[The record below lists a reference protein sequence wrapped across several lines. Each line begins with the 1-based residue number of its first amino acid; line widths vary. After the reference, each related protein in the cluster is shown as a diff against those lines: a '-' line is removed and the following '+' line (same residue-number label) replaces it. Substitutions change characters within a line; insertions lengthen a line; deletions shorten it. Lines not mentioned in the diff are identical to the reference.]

1 MVDLHPWPLAELRRT
16 AIASLADAQ
25 RPENDLRARTNLAFD
40 CVHGLC
46 LHFTR
51 EKGCSLPGP
60 HPEKAALIY
69 AECCM
74 DAAPAEA
81 YAPAYAYLA
90 ERYSQKVAPGR
101 LDALQ
106 DLATRIEK
114 ALQ

>member
-46 LHFTR
+46 LHVAR
-51 EKGCSLPGP
+51 KKGCILTGP
-60 HPEKAALIY
+60 HPAKDALIY

-81 YAPAYAYLA
+81 YAPAYAHLA
-90 ERYSQKVAPGR
+90 ARYSQKVAPGR
-101 LDALQ
+101 LDAL
-106 DLATRIEK
+106 
-114 ALQ
+114 